1 MKQLIQISNQKKLL
15 VAVIALVITATTS
28 AQQFFED
35 PLIKIKK
42 IDIAETF
49 NKIEV
54 RGNAVIV
61 LTNNLTNS
69 VVLRGD
75 VGDLEEATARVKKG
89 KLIIN
94 ANANKSYYG
103 TKFVIYLPAGSIHSL
118 ATSGNTEILSS
129 GTIKVSD
136 LEILLSG
143 SSHVSIQHEGKLR
156 ITPATGYEI
165 TEGRK

>member
-1 MKQLIQISNQKKLL
+1 MKQLIQIHKSRIIFLALTVL
-15 VAVIALVITATTS
+15 VTTMTTS

-35 PLIKIKK
+35 PVIKIKK
-42 IDIAETF
+42 IDLAEPF

-61 LTNNLTNS
+61 LTNNLTHS

-75 VGDLEEATARVKKG
+75 VNDLDQATARVKKG

-94 ANANKSYYG
+94 ATRSYY
-103 TKFVIYLPAGSIHSL
+103 TSKFILYLPAGSINSL
-118 ATSGNTEILSS
+118 VTSGTTQILSS

-136 LEILLSG
+136 LEILLAG
-143 SSHVSIQHEGKLR
+143 SSHVSIRHEGNLR
-156 ITPATGYEI
+156 ITPGAGYELA
-165 TEGRK
+165 EGSK

>member
-1 MKQLIQISNQKKLL
+1 MKQLIKFHQNGKLL
-15 VAVIALVITATTS
+15 LVLIALAITATTS

-35 PLIKIKK
+35 PVTQIRK

-54 RGNAVIV
+54 QGNVVIV

-75 VGDLEEATARVKKG
+75 ADDLELATARVKKG
-89 KLIIN
+89 KLVIN
-94 ANANKSYYG
+94 ATKNYTGNK
-103 TKFVIYLPAGSIHSL
+103 FIIYLPADNINSL
-118 ATSGNTEILSS
+118 VTSGNTQILSS

-143 SSHVSIQHEGKLR
+143 SSRVSIRHEGNLR
-156 ITPATGYEI
+156 ITPGSGYEI
-165 TEGRK
+165 AEGSK

>member
-1 MKQLIQISNQKKLL
+1 MKQLIKFCQNGKLPFVL
-15 VAVIALVITATTS
+15 IALAITGATS
-28 AQQFFED
+28 AQQLFED
-35 PLIKIKK
+35 PVIQIRK

-75 VGDLEEATARVKKG
+75 ADDLELATARVKKG
-89 KLIIN
+89 KLVIN
-94 ANANKSYYG
+94 ATKNYTGNK
-103 TKFVIYLPAGSIHSL
+103 FIIYLPADNINSL
-118 ATSGNTEILSS
+118 VTSGNTQILSS

-143 SSHVSIQHEGKLR
+143 SSRVSIRHEGILR
-156 ITPATGYEI
+156 ITPGSGYEI
-165 TEGRK
+165 AEGSK

>member
-1 MKQLIQISNQKKLL
+1 MKQLLKFYQNGKFLL
-15 VAVIALVITATTS
+15 VLIALAITATTS
-28 AQQFFED
+28 AQQLFED
-35 PLIKIKK
+35 PLIQVKK

-75 VGDLEEATARVKKG
+75 VDDLQEATARVKKG

-94 ANANKSYYG
+94 ASKNYNAS
-103 TKFVIYLPAGSIHSL
+103 KFIIYLPAGNINSL
-118 ATSGNTEILSS
+118 VTSGNTQILSS

-143 SSHVSIQHEGKLR
+143 SSHVSIRHEGNLR
-156 ITPATGYEI
+156 ITPGAGYEI
-165 TEGRK
+165 AGGRK

>member
-1 MKQLIQISNQKKLL
+1 MKQLLKFYQNGKFLL
-15 VAVIALVITATTS
+15 VLIALAMTATTS

-54 RGNAVIV
+54 QGNVVIV

-75 VGDLEEATARVKKG
+75 VDDLELATARVKKG
-89 KLIIN
+89 KLVIN
-94 ANANKSYYG
+94 A
-103 TKFVIYLPAGSIHSL
+103 TKNYTGSKFIVYLPAGNINSL
-118 ATSGNTEILSS
+118 VTSGNTQILSS

-143 SSHVSIQHEGKLR
+143 SSHVSIHHEGKLR
-156 ITPATGYEI
+156 ITPGTGYEI
-165 TEGRK
+165 TNGRK

>member
-1 MKQLIQISNQKKLL
+1 MKQLLKFYQNGKFLL
-15 VAVIALVITATTS
+15 VLIALAMTATTS

-35 PLIKIKK
+35 PVTQVKK
-42 IDIAETF
+42 IDIADAF

-75 VGDLEEATARVKKG
+75 ASDLQEATARVKKG

-94 ANANKSYYG
+94 A
-103 TKFVIYLPAGSIHSL
+103 TKNYSGSKFIIYLPAGNINSL
-118 ATSGNTEILSS
+118 ITSGNTQILSS

-143 SSHVSIQHEGKLR
+143 SSHVSIHHEGKLR
-156 ITPATGYEI
+156 ITPGTGYEI
-165 TEGRK
+165 TDGRK

>member
-1 MKQLIQISNQKKLL
+1 MKQLIKFYQNGKLL
-15 VAVIALVITATTS
+15 FVLIALAITGTTS
-28 AQQFFED
+28 AQQLFED
-35 PLIKIKK
+35 PVIQTRK

-61 LTNNLTNS
+61 LTNNLANS

-75 VGDLEEATARVKKG
+75 VNDLQDATARVKKG
-89 KLIIN
+89 KLVIN
-94 ANANKSYYG
+94 A
-103 TKFVIYLPAGSIHSL
+103 TKNYSGSKFIIYLPAGNINSL
-118 ATSGNTEILSS
+118 VTSGNTQILSS

-143 SSHVSIQHEGKLR
+143 ASHVSIRHEGKLR
-156 ITPATGYEI
+156 ITPGTGYEI
-165 TEGRK
+165 TKGSK

>member
-1 MKQLIQISNQKKLL
+1 MKQLIQISKGKKLL
-15 VAVIALVITATTS
+15 VVVIALVITATTS

-35 PLIKIKK
+35 PLSKVKK
-42 IDIAETF
+42 IDIAEAF

-61 LTNNLTNS
+61 LTNDLTNS

-75 VGDLEEATARVKKG
+75 VNDLEEATARVRKG
-89 KLIIN
+89 KLVIN
-94 ANANKSYYG
+94 ANKNYG
-103 TKFVIYLPAGSIHSL
+103 TKFIIYLPAGSIHSL
-118 ATSGNTEILSS
+118 ATSGNTEILST

-143 SSHVSIQHEGKLR
+143 SSHVSIRHEGNLR

-165 TEGRK
+165 TDSRK

>member
-1 MKQLIQISNQKKLL
+1 MKQLIQTSNRKKLW

-75 VGDLEEATARVKKG
+75 VNDMEQATARVKKG

-94 ANANKSYYG
+94 ANENYYAG
-103 TKFVIYLPAGSIHSL
+103 KFIIYLPAGSIHSL
-118 ATSGNTEILSS
+118 ATSGNTEILST

-143 SSHVSIQHEGKLR
+143 SSRVSIRHEGNLR
-156 ITPATGYEI
+156 ITPAAGYEI
-165 TEGRK
+165 TDGRK

>member
-1 MKQLIQISNQKKLL
+1 MKQLIQISNQKKLW

-35 PLIKIKK
+35 PLTKIKK
-42 IDIAETF
+42 IDIAEAF

-54 RGNAVIV
+54 RGNAIIV
-61 LTNNLTNS
+61 LTNDLTNS

-75 VGDLEEATARVKKG
+75 VNDLEQATASVKKG
-89 KLIIN
+89 KLIISARN
-94 ANANKSYYG
+94 YYSNK
-103 TKFVIYLPAGSIHSL
+103 FIIYLPAGSIHSL
-118 ATSGNTEILSS
+118 ATSGNTEILST

-143 SSHVSIQHEGKLR
+143 SSHVSIRHDGNLR

-165 TEGRK
+165 TDSRK

>member
-1 MKQLIQISNQKKLL
+1 MKQLIQISNGKKLW
-15 VAVIALVITATTS
+15 VAMIALIMTATTS
-28 AQQFFED
+28 AQQFFDD
-35 PLIKIKK
+35 PLIRIKK
-42 IDIAETF
+42 IDVPEAF

-75 VGDLEEATARVKKG
+75 VDDLEQATAKVRKG

-94 ANANKSYYG
+94 ANKNYNAS
-103 TKFVIYLPAGSIHSL
+103 KFIIYLPAGNIHSL
-118 ATSGNTEILSS
+118 VTSGNTQILSS
-129 GTIKVSD
+129 GTVKVSD

-156 ITPATGYEI
+156 LTPGAGYEI
-165 TEGRK
+165 TDGGK

>member
-1 MKQLIQISNQKKLL
+1 MKQLLKFYQNGKFLL
-15 VAVIALVITATTS
+15 VLIALAMTATTS

-35 PLIKIKK
+35 PVIQIKK
-42 IDIAETF
+42 IDIVEKF

-54 RGNAVIV
+54 QGNVVIV

-75 VGDLEEATARVKKG
+75 VDDLEQATARVKKE
-89 KLIIN
+89 KLVVN
-94 ANANKSYYG
+94 A
-103 TKFVIYLPAGSIHSL
+103 TKNYSGSKFIVYLPAGNINSL
-118 ATSGNTEILSS
+118 VTSGNTQILSS

-143 SSHVSIQHEGKLR
+143 SSRVSIRHEGKLR
-156 ITPATGYEI
+156 ITPGTGYEI
-165 TEGRK
+165 TDGRK

>member
-1 MKQLIQISNQKKLL
+1 MKQLIKFHQNGKLL
-15 VAVIALVITATTS
+15 LVLIALAITGTTS

-35 PLIKIKK
+35 PVTQIRKIEIPEK
-42 IDIAETF
+42 F

-54 RGNAVIV
+54 RGNAIIV

-75 VGDLEEATARVKKG
+75 INDLQEATTSVRKG
-89 KLIIN
+89 KLVIN
-94 ANANKSYYG
+94 ATRSYSG
-103 TKFVIYLPAGSIHSL
+103 SKFIIYLPADNINSL
-118 ATSGNTEILSS
+118 VTSGNTQILST

-143 SSHVSIQHEGKLR
+143 SSRVSIRHEGNLR
-156 ITPATGYEI
+156 ITPGTGYEI
-165 TEGRK
+165 TDGSK

>member
-1 MKQLIQISNQKKLL
+1 MKQLIQISNGKKLL

-35 PLIKIKK
+35 PLTKVKK

-75 VGDLEEATARVKKG
+75 VDDLEQATARVKRG
-89 KLIIN
+89 KLVIN
-94 ANANKSYYG
+94 AAKNYSG
-103 TKFVIYLPAGSIHSL
+103 SKFIIYLPAGSINSL
-118 ATSGNTEILSS
+118 VTSGNTQILSS

-143 SSHVSIQHEGKLR
+143 SSRVSIRHEGNLR
-156 ITPATGYEI
+156 ITPGMGFSSAI
-165 TEGRK
+165 RS

>member
-1 MKQLIQISNQKKLL
+1 MKQLIKFHQNGKLL
-15 VAVIALVITATTS
+15 LVIIALAATATTS

-35 PLIKIKK
+35 PLIKVKK
-42 IDIAETF
+42 IDILETF

-94 ANANKSYYG
+94 ASRSYYG
-103 TKFVIYLPAGSIHSL
+103 TKFVIYLPAGNINSL
-118 ATSGNTEILSS
+118 VTSGNTEILSS

-143 SSHVSIQHEGKLR
+143 SSHVSIRHEGNLR

-165 TEGRK
+165 TDGRK

>member
-1 MKQLIQISNQKKLL
+1 MKQLIKFYQNGKLL
-15 VAVIALVITATTS
+15 LVLIALAITATTS

-35 PLIKIKK
+35 PHIEIKK

-54 RGNAVIV
+54 RGNAIIV

-75 VGDLEEATARVKKG
+75 VNDLEQATARVKKG
-89 KLIIN
+89 KLVIN
-94 ANANKSYYG
+94 ANKNYYAS
-103 TKFVIYLPAGSIHSL
+103 KFIIYLPAGSINSL
-118 ATSGNTEILSS
+118 VTSGNTEILSS
-129 GTIKVSD
+129 GTVKVSD

-143 SSHVSIQHEGKLR
+143 SSHVSIRHEGNLR
-156 ITPATGYEI
+156 IIPGTGYEI
-165 TEGRK
+165 TDGRK

>member
-1 MKQLIQISNQKKLL
+1 MKQLLKFYQNGKFLL
-15 VAVIALVITATTS
+15 VLIALAMTATTS

-35 PLIKIKK
+35 PLSKIKK

-54 RGNAVIV
+54 QGNVVIV

-75 VGDLEEATARVKKG
+75 ADDLEQATARVKKE
-89 KLIIN
+89 KLVIN
-94 ANANKSYYG
+94 A
-103 TKFVIYLPAGSIHSL
+103 TKNYSGSKFIIHLPANNINSL
-118 ATSGNTEILSS
+118 VTSGNTQILSS
-129 GTIKVSD
+129 GTIKVGD

-143 SSHVSIQHEGKLR
+143 SSRVSIRHEGNLR
-156 ITPATGYEI
+156 ITPGAGYEI
-165 TEGRK
+165 TEGSK

>member
-1 MKQLIQISNQKKLL
+1 MKQVIQNSNRKKLI
-15 VAVIALVITATTS
+15 VAMIALVITATTS

-35 PLIKIKK
+35 PLIKVKK
-42 IDIAETF
+42 IDVAETF
-49 NKIEV
+49 SKIEV

-75 VGDLEEATARVKKG
+75 AADLEEATARVKKG

-94 ANANKSYYG
+94 AGRSYYD
-103 TKFVIYLPAGSIHSL
+103 TKFIIYLPAGNIHSL

-143 SSHVSIQHEGKLR
+143 SSHVSIRHEGNLR
-156 ITPATGYEI
+156 ITPGTGYEI
-165 TEGRK
+165 TDGRK